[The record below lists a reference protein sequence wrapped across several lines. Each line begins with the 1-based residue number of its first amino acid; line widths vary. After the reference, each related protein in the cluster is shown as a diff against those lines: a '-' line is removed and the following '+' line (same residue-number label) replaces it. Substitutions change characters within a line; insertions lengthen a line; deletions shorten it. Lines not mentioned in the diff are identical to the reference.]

1 MSISYFHFHF
11 DGAALCVVFVS
22 LFVFVLIILY
32 QQRIKTKREHKTYP
46 KSGAYERAK
55 RTYTQT
61 HTLAHISSDVRRAN
75 EHNWPDIRVALAP
88 REPAVPE
95 QRTQQKHVLRQI
107 LVHMHTYVS
116 RYAHTSVRTDRAEVT
131 YQN

>member
-55 RTYTQT
+55 RTDT
-61 HTLAHISSDVRRAN
+61 HTHLLTSRA
-75 EHNWPDIRVALAP
+75 
-88 REPAVPE
+88 
-95 QRTQQKHVLRQI
+95 
-107 LVHMHTYVS
+107 M
-116 RYAHTSVRTDRAEVT
+116 
-131 YQN
+131 